1 MHEHPIA
8 AAALELLLDA
18 TESVDVESALV
29 TESAT
34 YSALQAGPEH
44 RAWLETH
51 ARRRHAEEHDVV
63 IASRDGPTLRLTLNR
78 PHVRNAVNA
87 AMREAL
93 LDGLLIATVDPSV
106 ESIVID
112 GAGANFCS
120 GGDLDEFG
128 TLDNPASAHLLRVDR
143 SVGRAV
149 HELRERTT
157 VIVHGACVGAGV
169 EIPAFAERVVAR
181 SDATFR
187 LPEISMGLVPGA
199 GGTVSI
205 PRRVGRERFA
215 WLALTGAMIDAP
227 TALTWGLVDEIIE
240 GA

>member
-1 MHEHPIA
+1 VHEHPIA

-18 TESVDVESALV
+18 TESVDVQSALV

-34 YSALQAGPEH
+34 YSTLQAGPEH
-44 RAWLETH
+44 RAWLETRV
-51 ARRRHAEEHDVV
+51 RRQRAEEHDVV
-63 IASRDGPTLRLTLNR
+63 IVSRDGPSMRLTLNR
-78 PHVRNAVNA
+78 PHVRNAFNA

-93 LDGLLIATVDPSV
+93 LDGLMVATVDASV
-106 ESIVID
+106 ESVVID
-112 GAGANFCS
+112 AAGANFCS

-128 TLDNPASAHLLRVDR
+128 TLDDPATAHLLRVDR
-143 SVGRAV
+143 SVGRAI
-149 HELRERTT
+149 HELRDRTT

-169 EIPAFAERVVAR
+169 EIPAFASRVLAR
-181 SDATFR
+181 TDATFC

-205 PRRVGRERFA
+205 PRRIGRERFA
-215 WLALTGAMIDAP
+215 WMALSGAMIDAP
-227 TALTWGLVDEIIE
+227 TALSWGLVDEIIE